1 MRKIRKADNGKD
13 FNKGEKMK
21 EVKAK
26 TVSLIAKIVAGVVL
40 ITGAVLKWLGIFTA
54 CDINELCTV
63 ALTLMGLFG
72 TVDLNIALDKF
83 KKKDS
88 EE

>member
-1 MRKIRKADNGKD
+1 
-13 FNKGEKMK
+13 MK

-26 TVSLIAKIVAGVVL
+26 NVSLIAKIVAGAVVL
-40 ITGAVLKWLGIFTA
+40 VGAVLKWLGIFSD
-54 CDINELCTV
+54 CNINELCTV
-63 ALTLMGLFG
+63 GFTLMGLFG

-83 KKKDS
+83 TKSKEQ

>member
-1 MRKIRKADNGKD
+1 
-13 FNKGEKMK
+13 MK

-26 TVSLIAKIVAGVVL
+26 NVSLLAKIVGGAVIL
-40 ITGAVLKWLGIFTA
+40 IGAVLKWLGIFSN
-54 CDINELCTV
+54 CDINDLCIV
-63 ALTLMGLFG
+63 GFSLMGLFG

-83 KKKDS
+83 TKKKES

>member
-1 MRKIRKADNGKD
+1 
-13 FNKGEKMK
+13 MK

-26 TVSLIAKIVAGVVL
+26 NVSLIAKIVAGAVVL
-40 ITGAVLKWLGIFTA
+40 TGAVLKWLGIFSD
-54 CDINELCTV
+54 CNINELCTV
-63 ALTLMGLFG
+63 GFTLMGLFG

-83 KKKDS
+83 TKSKET

>member
-1 MRKIRKADNGKD
+1 
-13 FNKGEKMK
+13 MK

-26 TVSLIAKIVAGVVL
+26 NVSLLAKIVGGAVIL
-40 ITGAVLKWLGIFTA
+40 IGAVLKWLGIFPN
-54 CDINELCTV
+54 CDINELCIV
-63 ALTLMGLFG
+63 GFSLMGLFG

-83 KKKDS
+83 TKKKES